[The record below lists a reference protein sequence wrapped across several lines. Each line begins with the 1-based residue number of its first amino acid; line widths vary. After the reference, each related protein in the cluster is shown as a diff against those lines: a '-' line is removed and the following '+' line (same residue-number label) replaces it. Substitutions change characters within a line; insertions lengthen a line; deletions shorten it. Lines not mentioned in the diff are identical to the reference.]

1 MTRADGFDAVVLGS
15 GPNGL
20 LGALTLAATG
30 RRVLLVEA
38 AERVGGGLRSEQ
50 LTLPGFVHDVGAS
63 VLPLALASP
72 AFAALGLTPAEVTWA
87 HPPVPAA
94 HPLPREHGG
103 DAVLV
108 LRDAEATAMALGV
121 DAGRW
126 RAIVGATAAAGPP
139 LRDALLA
146 PLDLRAA
153 ARAAGPLVRYG
164 VTAALP
170 AAALARI
177 FRTEPARAVLGG
189 MAAHSMLSFRE
200 PSSAGYGTFLAAL
213 AHSVGWP
220 LVRGGTERLAE
231 ALAAR
236 LLAAG
241 GEIQTRSPVTDL
253 RALPSAPIVLCDLTP
268 RQFLAV
274 AGQQLPPRYRRRLSR
289 FRYGPGVFK
298 IDYALDAPLSWLD
311 PMAGS
316 AGTVHVGG
324 TFAEIAAAE
333 GAVAHGRH
341 PERPFV
347 LVVQPTVADPS
358 RAPSGKHVLWAYCHV
373 PHGSTLDM
381 TAAIEGQLERF
392 APGFHDR
399 VLARHVHTPATL
411 ERWDANLVGGDIG
424 AGRADLRQFIARPVL
439 STAPWRTPIPG
450 VYLCSASTPPGAG
463 VHGVGGWQAA
473 RLADRDAR

>member
-1 MTRADGFDAVVLGS
+1 VTRADGFDAVVVGS

-20 LGALTLAATG
+20 LGAVTLAGTG

-38 AERVGGGLRSEQ
+38 ADRVGGALRSEQ

-72 AFAALGLTPAEVTWA
+72 AFAGLRLTDDEVTWA
-87 HPPVPAA
+87 HPRLPAA
-94 HPLPREHGG
+94 HPLPPEAGG

-108 LRDAEATAMALGV
+108 HRDVDTTAAALGV

-126 RAIVGATAAAGPP
+126 RAIVGATAAAGAP
-139 LRDALLA
+139 LRGALLA
-146 PLDLRAA
+146 PLDPRAA
-153 ARAAGPLVRYG
+153 ARAAGPLLRYG
-164 VTAALP
+164 VTGALP
-170 AAALARI
+170 AAALARL

-200 PSSAGYGTFLAAL
+200 PSSGGYGTFLAAL

-241 GEIQTRSPVTDL
+241 GEIRTRMPVTDL
-253 RALPSAPIVLCDLTP
+253 GQLPSAPIVLCDLTP

-274 AGQQLPPRYRRRLSR
+274 TGDRLPPAYRRRLGR

-298 IDYALDAPLSWLD
+298 VDYALDAPLSWSD
-311 PMAGS
+311 PRVGD

-333 GAVAHGRH
+333 REVTKGRH

-347 LVVQPTVADPS
+347 LVVQPTLADPS
-358 RAPSGKHVLWAYCHV
+358 RAPEGKHVLWAYSHV
-373 PHGSTLDM
+373 PNGSTTDL
-381 TAAIEGQLERF
+381 TARIEQQLERF
-392 APGFHDR
+392 APGFRDR

-424 AGRADLRQFIARPVL
+424 AGRADLRQFVSRPVL
-439 STAPWRTPIPG
+439 SPAPWRTPLRG
-450 VYLCSASTPPGAG
+450 VYLCSASTPPGGG
-463 VHGVGGWQAA
+463 VHGMGGWQAA
-473 RLADRDAR
+473 RLAVRD